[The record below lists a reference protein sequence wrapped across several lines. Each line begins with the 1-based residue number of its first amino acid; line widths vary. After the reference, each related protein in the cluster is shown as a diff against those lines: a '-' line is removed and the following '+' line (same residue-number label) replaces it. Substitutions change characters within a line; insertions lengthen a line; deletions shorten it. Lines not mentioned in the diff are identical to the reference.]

1 MRRSMKLRF
10 LSGLLVGAL
19 PALAQLSAP
28 NAAGVSAGHDI
39 FTFKDRDAAQKFW
52 TALGG
57 EPTQLGPLNLTKFPG
72 MLFYYPRSGNPSGGT
87 EGSSIDYIGFTVKKL
102 KDTLGKLE
110 AVGSKPMPGAKATQA
125 FVMGPDDVKI
135 RLTEDRSLATPVA
148 ADMIDMVVPDVA
160 AAQAWYEKYFGAKPI
175 KRGGETVADI
185 PGENILFTQAKGPVA
200 PTKGRAFDRIGLEVK
215 NVDETCMAVGGS
227 KVNRADKSK
236 MDLAV
241 CTLTDPWGTFI
252 EISQGL
258 GRC

>member
-1 MRRSMKLRF
+1 M
-10 LSGLLVGAL
+10 LLAAL
-19 PALAQLSAP
+19 PVFAQLSAP

-39 FTFKDRDAAQKFW
+39 FTFKDPEAATKFW

-57 EPTQLGPLNLTKFPG
+57 EPATLGPLKLTKFPG
-72 MLFYYPRSGNPSGGT
+72 MLFYYPRAGNPTGGT
-87 EGSSIDYIGFTVKKL
+87 EGSSIDYIGFKVKSL
-102 KDTLGKLE
+102 KDTLAKLEPVGGKL
-110 AVGSKPMPGAKATQA
+110 MPGATATQA

-135 RLTEDRSLATPVA
+135 RLTEDRSLNTPVA

-160 AAQAWYEKYFGAKPI
+160 AAQAWYEKNFGAKLV
-175 KRGGETVADI
+175 KRGGEMLADI
-185 PGENILFTQAKGPVA
+185 PGENILFTQAISPVA

-215 NVDETCMAVGGS
+215 NVEETCKAVGGS
-227 KVNRADKSK
+227 NVNRANKEKSG

-258 GRC
+258 AAVK